1 MKKSA
6 IENILRIKMLRTSDE
21 LLLAEPGTIEQ
32 SLLFLEFY
40 SYERFRL
47 VKMIEVCDK
56 VEDYQRWRFL
66 NKKLM
71 EIEKKIRQE
80 KADIMLYENIT
91 NMDLTETVEDCKIYS
106 IDDYEE
112 EGE

>member
-1 MKKSA
+1 
-6 IENILRIKMLRTSDE
+6 
-21 LLLAEPGTIEQ
+21 
-32 SLLFLEFY
+32 
-40 SYERFRL
+40 
-47 VKMIEVCDK
+47 
-56 VEDYQRWRFL
+56 
-66 NKKLM
+66 M

-91 NMDLTETVEDCKIYS
+91 NVDLTETVEDCKIYS

>member
-91 NMDLTETVEDCKIYS
+91 NVDLTETVEDCKIYN